1 MRVSGRF
8 SSLKAYRLESVFGS
22 WPERDFTSARLATAS
37 REHNALCRGMPRG
50 PVWEGTGWRVVSRCR
65 SRSLR
70 PSAAGLGRGSCNL
83 AIGGAVRPS
92 AFAKAPHPRPQGR
105 RCLSPSL
112 PVYTACNS
120 TTRSR
125 LALLGSA
132 QAPTRTRASVRL
144 VHTAISSRVDMSG

>member
-8 SSLKAYRLESVFGS
+8 SSLKAHMLESVLGS
-22 WPERDFTSARLATAS
+22 WPGRGFASARLATAS
-37 REHNALCRGMPRG
+37 REHNALCSGMPRG
-50 PVWEGTGWRVVSRCR
+50 PVREGTGWRAVSRCR
-65 SRSLR
+65 SGSLR

-92 AFAKAPHPRPQGR
+92 AFVKAPHPRPQGR

-112 PVYTACNS
+112 SVYTVCIS

-132 QAPTRTRASVRL
+132 RAPTRTRASVRL

>member
-8 SSLKAYRLESVFGS
+8 SSLKAHRLESVLGS
-22 WPERDFTSARLATAS
+22 WPGRDFTSARLGSAS
-37 REHNALCRGMPRG
+37 REYNAPCRGMPRG
-50 PVWEGTGWRVVSRCR
+50 PVWEGTGWRAVSRCR
-65 SRSLR
+65 PGSLR
-70 PSAAGLGRGSCNL
+70 PSAAGLGRRSCNL

-105 RCLSPSL
+105 RCLAASL
-112 PVYTACNS
+112 PVYTACIS

-132 QAPTRTRASVRL
+132 RAPTRTRASVRL